1 MRRFRRVP
9 PLMCLLGVLFAPI
22 FVGVLRA
29 GNDILGEIQLL
40 GATKVERTS
49 GVWVDGQYLG
59 YLQELK
65 GSKKILLLPGE
76 HEIVVRQ
83 GGYLDFV
90 QKIGIQPGE
99 KKIISVTME
108 RDSRV
113 QMPLVTAEIKLDVNP
128 NRAAV
133 FVDGVFIGHVAEFG
147 GIGRALLVTPGKRR
161 IIIQLPGYQSFETDI
176 DLVANQKSTLKT
188 ELVKIGASEEASQP
202 E

>member
-1 MRRFRRVP
+1 MRGFRQFRS
-9 PLMCLLGVLFAPI
+9 LMCLLSLLFAPI
-22 FVGVLRA
+22 FVGVLQA
-29 GNDILGEIQLL
+29 GNDVLGEIQLL

-83 GGYLDFV
+83 GGYLDFA

-108 RDSRV
+108 RDSRF
-113 QMPLVTAEIKLDVNP
+113 
-128 NRAAV
+128 RC
-133 FVDGVFIGHVAEFG
+133 
-147 GIGRALLVTPGKRR
+147 RR
-161 IIIQLPGYQSFETDI
+161 
-176 DLVANQKSTLKT
+176 
-188 ELVKIGASEEASQP
+188 
-202 E
+202 